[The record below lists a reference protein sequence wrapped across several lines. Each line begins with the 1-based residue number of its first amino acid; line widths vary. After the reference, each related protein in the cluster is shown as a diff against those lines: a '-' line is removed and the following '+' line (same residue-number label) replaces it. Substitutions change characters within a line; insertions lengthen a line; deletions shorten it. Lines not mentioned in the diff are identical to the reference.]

1 MKNYVKTLSTAT
13 AGWILAAVSMG
24 AFAQHYTQT
33 NLASDL
39 ANIDGKAVPVQDA
52 SLKNT
57 WGLARTANSPWWVAN
72 ADTGTTVLFSG
83 ATGAIVSPPSPIT
96 IPNVSGVKTPSV
108 PTGIV
113 FNGTTDF
120 LVHNA
125 AVKTP
130 APALFI
136 FATENGT
143 IAAWNPAVTPLEDAV
158 LVIAPEK
165 GAIFTGLT
173 LFTLAGKHFLMVAN
187 FSQNRLEVFDT
198 TFQRVALTAGM
209 FSDSTIPA
217 GFAPYN
223 VQAVGANVVVTYA
236 HQNPSKTDADNNC
249 GTQCGF
255 VDVYNVQGHL
265 VQKLEHV
272 AGKLNGPWGIAQA
285 PQDFGF
291 FSHALLIGNRFS
303 GRIDAFNASD
313 GGFLGNL
320 LAPDGSPISIPGLW
334 GLEFDN
340 RGTNEAAH
348 SAGPALFFAAG
359 INDYADGLIG
369 TLTPVAAEL
378 NKEDHE

>member
-1 MKNYVKTLSTAT
+1 MKNWMKTLTSGT
-13 AGWILAAVSMG
+13 AGWLLAALPMG

-57 WGLARTANSPWWVAN
+57 WGLARTANSPWWVNN
-72 ADTGTTVLFSG
+72 ADTGTAVLF
-83 ATGAIVSPPSPIT
+83 TGTGSIVSPPSPIA
-96 IPNVSGVKTPSV
+96 IPNVPGVKTHSV

-120 LVHNA
+120 LVHNVA
-125 AVKTP
+125 AKNP

-136 FATENGT
+136 FATKNGT
-143 IAAWNPAVTPLEDAV
+143 ISAWNPAVTPVEDAV

-173 LFTLAGKHFLMVAN
+173 LFELAGNHFLMVAN

-198 TFQRVALTAGM
+198 HFQRVALVAEM
-209 FSDSTIPA
+209 FTDPAIPA

-236 HQNPSKTDADNNC
+236 HQNPQKTDADDNC
-249 GTQCGF
+249 STQCGF
-255 VDVYNVQGHL
+255 ADVYNVQGRL
-265 VQKLEHV
+265 VQRLLP
-272 AGKLNGPWGIAQA
+272 GKLDGPWGIAQA
-285 PQDFGF
+285 PRDFGF

-303 GRIDAFNASD
+303 GRIDAFDASD

-334 GLEFDN
+334 GIEFDN
-340 RGTNEAAH
+340 RGNNEASH